1 MTTAMLTRL
10 NRAFVQSTLTA
21 WAALMACTSAQA
33 IDVEAGD
40 YTAAPDGTTL
50 GLIYLQHA
58 DRQASYADGSKTPA
72 HGHMRS
78 DVGVLRLIHFMKLG
92 DYIVDP
98 QFLLPFG
105 HLRGTGD
112 FQSLGSNGGLGDL
125 TLAATLWTIND
136 PVNRRYLG
144 FTPFVYAPTGSYS
157 RNEALNMG
165 ENRWKYAFQ
174 VGYIQGLGRFFTVDL
189 LADVTLHGRNAD
201 YGAAGQS
208 FKQDPTYQ
216 LQAFGRYQVTPALD
230 LRVGVAKS
238 WVGSTQVDG
247 LEAAGRGQVT
257 KSTVGV
263 GYQLDA
269 RTQLLA
275 LYGRDL
281 KVTEGLKE
289 KHRINLRVA
298 YAF

>member
-174 VGYIQGLGRFFTVDL
+174 VGYIPVSYTHL
-189 LADVTLHGRNAD
+189 TL
-201 YGAAGQS
+201 
-208 FKQDPTYQ
+208 PT
-216 LQAFGRYQVTPALD
+216 TPY
-230 LRVGVAKS
+230 V
-238 WVGSTQVDG
+238 
-247 LEAAGRGQVT
+247 
-257 KSTVGV
+257 
-263 GYQLDA
+263 
-269 RTQLLA
+269 
-275 LYGRDL
+275 
-281 KVTEGLKE
+281 
-289 KHRINLRVA
+289 
-298 YAF
+298 

>member
-1 MTTAMLTRL
+1 M
-10 NRAFVQSTLTA
+10 
-21 WAALMACTSAQA
+21 
-33 IDVEAGD
+33 
-40 YTAAPDGTTL
+40 
-50 GLIYLQHA
+50 
-58 DRQASYADGSKTPA
+58 
-72 HGHMRS
+72 
-78 DVGVLRLIHFMKLG
+78 
-92 DYIVDP
+92 
-98 QFLLPFG
+98 
-105 HLRGTGD
+105 
-112 FQSLGSNGGLGDL
+112 
-125 TLAATLWTIND
+125 
-136 PVNRRYLG
+136 
-144 FTPFVYAPTGSYS
+144 
-157 RNEALNMG
+157 
-165 ENRWKYAFQ
+165 
-174 VGYIQGLGRFFTVDL
+174 
-189 LADVTLHGRNAD
+189 
-201 YGAAGQS
+201 
-208 FKQDPTYQ
+208 
-216 LQAFGRYQVTPALD
+216 QAFGRYQVTPALD